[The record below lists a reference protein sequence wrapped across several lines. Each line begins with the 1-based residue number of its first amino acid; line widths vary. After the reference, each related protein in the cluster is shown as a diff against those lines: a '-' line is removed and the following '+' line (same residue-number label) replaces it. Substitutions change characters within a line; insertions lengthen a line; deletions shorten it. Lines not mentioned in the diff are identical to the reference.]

1 MKIGIIIK
9 NYAVGEVFDKSGMPN
24 KCGAEFHAENHGK
37 LFAEKGNSVYIMT
50 KKSHLLTRG
59 RETLNGLDVVRLHA
73 PFRWLES
80 TLRLSTTHKNTDAFY
95 ILGLPQFAVWI
106 IKAAKRQHKP
116 TTLVLTSVVE
126 IFDKNENWRNRV
138 FAQCDNF
145 IAISQEIADGLV
157 NKTGIDRSR
166 VHVIPQGIDAKK
178 RFYPAEPKEKV
189 ALRKELGLSP
199 EKLVVLFCARVAPNK
214 GIRVMLDA
222 WRIIHKER
230 PDAQLL
236 VVGGGLTTLLK
247 EIKKVSRTEADNT
260 IFVTGEVEKP
270 DNYYRMSD
278 LYFFPSEF
286 EGLPTTLMEAMGC
299 GLPSVAS
306 DIGGC
311 RDLVQHGKTGYL
323 ADKHD
328 AAGFAAHI
336 LRLLNDPALR
346 KTMGEAA
353 RKRAVTELDYQ
364 VIAKPVLD
372 VIANHQKE

>member
-37 LFAEKGNSVYIMT
+37 LFAEQGNSVYIMT

-106 IKAAKRQHKP
+106 IKAAQRQHKP
-116 TTLVLTSVVE
+116 TTLVLTSAVE

-178 RFYPAEPKEKV
+178 RFCPAEPEEK
-189 ALRKELGLSP
+189 AKLRRELGLSP
-199 EKLVVLFCARVAPNK
+199 EHPVVLFCARVAPNK

-222 WRIIHKER
+222 WRIIHKQR

-278 LYFFPSEF
+278 IYFFPSEF

-311 RDLVQHGKTGYL
+311 RDLVQHGTTGYL

-364 VIAKPVLD
+364 VIVKPVLD